1 MNESPVHIDALL
13 TPLLHETSD
22 AQADEILSHLITT
35 HAEPVIKNVIRFKLR
50 LSSYRESQR
59 AEADDIHQ
67 EAVLQ
72 LVHQLQRFRQ
82 APDGNPI
89 GDMRGMAAVIAHRTC
104 ARWMR
109 RQFPE
114 RHAVKNR
121 LHYLLTR
128 QRGFSLWQD
137 TDNKLLA
144 GFATWQERYESARYE
159 SARHESAQQP
169 LATVRSLAEVEK
181 LPAPIRSLKVG
192 KPQELAEAVAAIF
205 NYAGGPVEFDDLV
218 STVAALQGI
227 SDQPIE
233 SLSDDDDSAA
243 NVLATGEADPAWRTE
258 KRMFLQRLWEELQQL
273 PKNQRAA
280 LLLNLRDASG
290 NGCITLFPATGIAT
304 LRELAAA
311 LDITAETFAEIWTDL
326 PLEDARIAEL
336 LGLTRQQVINAR
348 KSGRE
353 RLARRL
359 KGFI

>member
-1 MNESPVHIDALL
+1 MNESPVHIDPLL

-22 AQADEILSHLITT
+22 EQADEILAQLITT

-72 LVHQLQRFRQ
+72 LFTQLQRFRR
-82 APDGNPI
+82 APDGHPI
-89 GDMRGMAAVIAHRTC
+89 GDVRGMAAVIAHRTC

-114 RHAVKNR
+114 RNAIKNR

-137 TDNKLLA
+137 NDNKLLA
-144 GFATWQERYESARYE
+144 GFAAWQE
-159 SARHESAQQP
+159 QQKP
-169 LATVRSLAEVEK
+169 GKAVRNITDVEK
-181 LPAPIRSLKVG
+181 LPAHIRSLKIG
-192 KPQELAEAVAAIF
+192 KPQELAEAIAAIL

-218 STVAALQGI
+218 STVAVLQGI
-227 SDQPIE
+227 SDQPLE
-233 SLSDDDDSAA
+233 SLADDDDSAA

-280 LLLNLRDASG
+280 LLLNLRDAGG

-304 LRELAAA
+304 LRALAAA
-311 LDITAETFAEIWTDL
+311 LEISAETFAEIWNDL

-336 LGLTRQQVINAR
+336 LNLTRQQVINAR

>member
-1 MNESPVHIDALL
+1 MNESPVHIDPLL

-22 AQADEILSHLITT
+22 AQADEILSQLITT

-72 LVHQLQRFRQ
+72 LVAQLQRFRQ

-114 RHAVKNR
+114 RNAVKNR

-128 QRGFSLWQD
+128 QRGFALWPD
-137 TDNKLLA
+137 SDNKLLA
-144 GFATWQERYESARYE
+144 GFEAWQEQRE
-159 SARHESAQQP
+159 P
-169 LATVRSLAEVEK
+169 VRSRPDIEK
-181 LPAPIRSLKVG
+181 LPGQIRSLKIA
-192 KPQELAEAVAAIF
+192 KPQELAEAIATIF
-205 NYAGGPVEFDDLV
+205 NHAGGPVEFDDLV
-218 STVAALQGI
+218 STIAALQGI

-233 SLSDDDDSAA
+233 SLSDDDDAAA

-304 LRELAAA
+304 LRQLAAA
-311 LDITAETFAEIWTDL
+311 LEITAEAFAEVWNDL